1 MQLSI
6 SKDYPFSPCQLVVL
20 NPDIPRG
27 LAINLEKGH
36 STLVKNSKTHLTLV
50 RQMNWIDRNMEV
62 LLRQTPSCKV
72 FSENLLVNDAQLTN
86 IQLLSPSLE
95 NVSLFRCGTLHLVVK
110 CMDCKDI
117 LDVELE
123 SEQDN
128 QVMKKK
134 PCLTCSNNMSVSFF
148 PGIVHQG
155 MKSVGLLRL
164 KGCTAYDILHS
175 LYSGTCKQCMS
186 DLTSTIRLS
195 PYDMPYTENCF
206 SCGTRMTF
214 RLGDY
219 QFIKIK
225 SKEDLMVG
233 ELQGMTLKEDGA
245 KQIMSHSL

>member
-1 MQLSI
+1 MSTRTIVTQHPNPVNQESRRKHELAQLKTRYKTTYKTIKQNNDCTVIRLAVKPTDPDFPFELTWLQMQLSI

-148 PGIVHQG
+148 P
-155 MKSVGLLRL
+155 
-164 KGCTAYDILHS
+164 
-175 LYSGTCKQCMS
+175 
-186 DLTSTIRLS
+186 
-195 PYDMPYTENCF
+195 
-206 SCGTRMTF
+206 
-214 RLGDY
+214 
-219 QFIKIK
+219 
-225 SKEDLMVG
+225 
-233 ELQGMTLKEDGA
+233 
-245 KQIMSHSL
+245 